1 MSVPARCSLHSIGR
15 KSGSLLEN
23 RQARTYHCHGM
34 ITLGIDTSA
43 AEGGVA
49 LCKNDETLTEVMM
62 KSPLQ
67 HAEELLPLIDQALS
81 DCATEISDVELVS
94 VNSGPGSFTG
104 LRIGL
109 ATAKGICQAVK
120 IPLVGIDGWRMFRE
134 QDASDAHTRVC
145 VVIEN
150 RRDLYYVQWFAGE
163 TPLRQAGVFPGDRVV
178 EAICAEKRPLRVI
191 GSGVAGLR
199 ERLVKRCGAE
209 YCLVNCA
216 PAELNRQSPATIAR
230 LGAQSFLRDQLYDL
244 EPVYVEPVLARVS
257 K

>member
-1 MSVPARCSLHSIGR
+1 
-15 KSGSLLEN
+15 
-23 RQARTYHCHGM
+23 M

-49 LCKNDETLTEVMM
+49 LCKDDETLTELMM

-67 HAEELLPLIDQALS
+67 HAEELVPLIDEALGR
-81 DCATEISDVELVS
+81 CEMKISDVDLVS

-109 ATAKGICQAVK
+109 ATAKGICQATK

-134 QDASDAHTRVC
+134 RTASDADARMC

-150 RRDLYYVQWFAGE
+150 RRDLYYVQWFVGE
-163 TPLRQAGVFPGDRVV
+163 TPLHEAAVLSGDEVV
-178 EAICAEKRPLRVI
+178 ERICGEKRPVRVV

-199 ERLVKRCGAE
+199 ERLMGCRVAE
-209 YCLVNCA
+209 HCAAKCCLADCA
-216 PAELNRQSPATIAR
+216 PENLNQQSPATIAR
-230 LGAQSFLRDQLYDL
+230 LGARSFSQDQLYDL
-244 EPVYVEPVLARVS
+244 EPVYVEPVLARIS
-257 K
+257 KES

>member
-1 MSVPARCSLHSIGR
+1 
-15 KSGSLLEN
+15 
-23 RQARTYHCHGM
+23 M

-49 LCKNDETLTEVMM
+49 LCKDDEVLTELMM

-67 HAEELLPLIDQALS
+67 HAEELLPLIDEALS
-81 DCATEISDVELVS
+81 RCELEISDVELVS

-109 ATAKGICQAVK
+109 ATAKGICQAVE

-134 QDASDAHTRVC
+134 RDTADDHARVC

-150 RRDLYYVQWFAGE
+150 RRDLYYVQWFIDG
-163 TPLRQAGVFPGDRVV
+163 TPLHEAAVLPGDEVV
-178 EAICAEKRPLRVI
+178 EKIRTEKRPLRVI
-191 GSGVAGLR
+191 GSGVPGLR
-199 ERLVKRCGAE
+199 ERLADCRGDEKYVAEHCGAK
-209 YCLVNCA
+209 CCFADCA
-216 PAELNRQSPATIAR
+216 SDELNQQSPATIAR
-230 LGAQSFLRDQLYDL
+230 LGARSFSQDQLYSL
-244 EPVYVEPVLARVS
+244 EPVYVEPVLARMS